1 LIKIKV
7 KYFLLF
13 LFLVVA
19 YCFNTQPK
27 KKNTFIIYDP
37 LNPINTIQPKKDSFQ
52 RIEFNFEIDP
62 FPYFEDSLSYAF
74 INEILDQ
81 VKYDTREDY
90 FSDDLSSS
98 SLQYL
103 ISEFEDD
110 IKNIENE
117 NVFYNWNSDR
127 PMFSIKDKSYIIEQ
141 FNSIKTK
148 RWDISKFKFIK
159 FHNKLS
165 DEYLAL
171 RKKIDT
177 EVYSKNYFEK
187 TDTRGCSGSISVPI
201 FNKSHTQAIVEYCF
215 FCNGLI
221 GGCWI
226 IKYKKINSK
235 WIEIERK
242 MTVIS

>member
-1 LIKIKV
+1 MIKIKV

-37 LNPINTIQPKKDSFQ
+37 LNPINTIQSKKDSFQ

-103 ISEFEDD
+103 ISLTRLIREFPRLT
-110 IKNIENE
+110 
-117 NVFYNWNSDR
+117 DR
-127 PMFSIKDKSYIIEQ
+127 D
-141 FNSIKTK
+141 
-148 RWDISKFKFIK
+148 
-159 FHNKLS
+159 
-165 DEYLAL
+165 A
-171 RKKIDT
+171 
-177 EVYSKNYFEK
+177 
-187 TDTRGCSGSISVPI
+187 GC
-201 FNKSHTQAIVEYCF
+201 FNK
-215 FCNGLI
+215 CNAKRNAVFLPIPG
-221 GGCWI
+221 
-226 IKYKKINSK
+226 NP
-235 WIEIERK
+235 EISSTAFAK
-242 MTVIS
+242 TLLG